1 MKRLFLILSLT
12 ILLTG
17 CGLFD
22 RGNYEKNRSGYVISE
37 NLIIQYHTNSIG
49 VIDIFMIDQLFTFF
63 EALEYTNFELEGF
76 ENHPTVSNIVTP
88 EELLTCGISHDSS
101 IPRFLRIEETTYV
114 YNIRDNGYCSYDE
127 YLFHMGGY
135 VESGV
140 IVNPEDFSPLEITN
154 IQRFKQADFKLNT
167 FEDILFIEEIT
178 YNTFF
183 DRWTKEIVSVLPMSY
198 TQAGNTYERLSETM
212 EEIHVLENYILQ
224 NQSINLLSL
233 REDYQ
238 DEDVNNIWSEE
249 TIETLGRDH
258 ELIKQVRLKNA
269 GDILDAVYDTLSRL
283 GMFQ

>member
-1 MKRLFLILSLT
+1 MKRLFLILSLS

-49 VIDIFMIDQLFTFF
+49 EIDIFLIDQLMTYF
-63 EALEYTNFELEGF
+63 EALDYTQFDVDQLESDAEF
-76 ENHPTVSNIVTP
+76 SNIVTS
-88 EELLTCGISHDSS
+88 EELLSCGITRETA
-101 IPRFLRIEETTYV
+101 IPRFIRIADETYV
-114 YNIRDNGYCSYDE
+114 YNVRDNGYCSYDE
-127 YLFHMGGY
+127 YIFHNGFS
-135 VESGV
+135 E
-140 IVNPEDFSPLEITN
+140 PEVPEQDIPIEITN

-167 FEDILFIEEIT
+167 FEDILFIEQIT
-178 YNTFF
+178 FNSF
-183 DRWTKEIVSVLPMSY
+183 RWEKEIVSVLPMSY

-212 EEIHVLENYILQ
+212 SEIHVLENYILQ
-224 NQSINLLSL
+224 NQSINLLTL
-233 REDYQ
+233 RDDYQ

-249 TIETLGRDH
+249 TIEALGRDH

-269 GDILDAVYDTLSRL
+269 GDILDAIYDTLSRL